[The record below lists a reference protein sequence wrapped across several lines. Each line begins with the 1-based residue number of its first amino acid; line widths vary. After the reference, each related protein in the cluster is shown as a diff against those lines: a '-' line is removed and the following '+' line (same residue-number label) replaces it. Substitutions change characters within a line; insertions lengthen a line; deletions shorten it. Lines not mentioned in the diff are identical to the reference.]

1 MPIQTNKSV
10 TLGEHFE
17 KFLVHQV
24 ESGRYGSVSEAIRVR
39 QPGKRSLTS

>member
-10 TLGEHFE
+10 TLGERFE
-17 KFLVHQV
+17 KFLAHQV
-24 ESGRYGSVSEAIRVR
+24 ELGRYGSASEVIRAR